1 MQDFEQLKSGF
12 KSALNWN
19 KYQSKVTAQAQ
30 NWYLIQNFKEYIG
43 FLFHRLKKPM
53 MKKVTKDLPT
63 VEIKDYHVM
72 INGKKI

>member
-30 NWYLIQNFKEYIG
+30 N
-43 FLFHRLKKPM
+43 
-53 MKKVTKDLPT
+53 
-63 VEIKDYHVM
+63 
-72 INGKKI
+72 